1 MRSRTPIK
9 TNLCSRIRP
18 DGGRD
23 HYSYFS
29 DNIFVKDNLTIK
41 KIKSN
46 EKYELVKPADNILR
60 WVRLGLK
67 DKNVQ
72 KALRLYGMG
81 NLDWVNLYRLY
92 EVIEDDLNRY
102 SSKNV
107 VQRGWATQKSIKRFK
122 HTANS
127 PGAIGDDSRHG
138 KEYTKPPK
146 NPMSLN
152 EAHTLVEFIFHNW
165 LRYKD
170 SIQ

>member
-107 VQRGWATQKSIKRFK
+107 NQRGWATQNPLNDSNTLLIAQELSAMIQGMVKNIQNHQKPNEFK
-122 HTANS
+122 
-127 PGAIGDDSRHG
+127 
-138 KEYTKPPK
+138 
-146 NPMSLN
+146 
-152 EAHTLVEFIFHNW
+152 
-165 LRYKD
+165 
-170 SIQ
+170 